1 MRPAS
6 PYGFHAF
13 EDADAL
19 AGTLAE
25 TVAGHLD
32 KAVGSNGRATLAVS
46 GGTTPARFFRQL
58 SQRPIDWERVTV
70 TLVDERL
77 VPPTAARSNERLV
90 RETLLRDR
98 AEQARFVGL
107 WSGTADPAAAATAA
121 DKRLAN
127 CPLPLDA
134 VVLGMGLDGHTASY
148 FPDAENLDALLDP
161 AARARV
167 LPVRAPSAGE
177 DRLTLTL
184 PLVAGARLVALHIEG
199 KAKRSVFEQAMQAG
213 APSPAPIRAV
223 FERATTPPS
232 VYWAPSEDKKP

>member
-19 AGTLAE
+19 AETLAE

-32 KAVGSNGRATLAVS
+32 AALRRDERATLAVS

-161 AARARV
+161 AASARV

-177 DRLTLTL
+177 YRLTLTL

-199 KAKRSVFEQAMQAG
+199 EAKRSVFEQAMRAG
-213 APSPAPIRAV
+213 TAPPAPIRAV

>member
-1 MRPAS
+1 MRPPP
-6 PYGFHAF
+6 PYGFQAF
-13 EDADAL
+13 EGADAL
-19 AGTLAE
+19 VKTLAD
-25 TVAGHLD
+25 TVSGHLD
-32 KAVGSNGRATLAVS
+32 KAVGRNGQATLAVS

-98 AEQARFVGL
+98 AGQARFLGL

-121 DKRLAN
+121 DERLAD

-148 FPDAENLDALLDP
+148 FPDAENLDTLLDP
-161 AARARV
+161 ATKARV
-167 LPVRAPSAGE
+167 LPVRAQSAGE

-184 PLVAGARLVALHIEG
+184 PLVARARFLALHIEG
-199 KAKRSVFEQAMQAG
+199 EAKRTVFEQAIQAG
-213 APSPAPIRAV
+213 TASPAPIRAV
-223 FERATTPPS
+223 FERATTPPT

>member
-1 MRPAS
+1 MRPAPPS
-6 PYGFHAF
+6 GFHAF

-19 AGTLAE
+19 AETLAE

-32 KAVGSNGRATLAVS
+32 AALRRDGRATLAVS

-90 RETLLRDR
+90 RETLLRDQ

-199 KAKRSVFEQAMQAG
+199 EAKRSVFEQAMRAG
-213 APSPAPIRAV
+213 TAPPAPIRAV

>member
-1 MRPAS
+1 MRPPP
-6 PYGFHAF
+6 PYGFQAF
-13 EDADAL
+13 EGADAL
-19 AGTLAE
+19 AEALAE

-121 DKRLAN
+121 DERLAD

-148 FPDAENLDALLDP
+148 FPDAENLDTLLDP

-167 LPVRAPSAGE
+167 LPVRAQSAGE

-184 PLVAGARLVALHIEG
+184 PLVARARFLALHIEG
-199 KAKRSVFEQAMQAG
+199 EAKRTVFEQAMQAG
-213 APSPAPIRAV
+213 TASPAPIRAV
-223 FERATTPPS
+223 FERATTPPT

>member
-1 MRPAS
+1 MRPPA
-6 PYGFHAF
+6 PYRLETF
-13 EDADAL
+13 DTSDM
-19 AGTLAE
+19 LAE
-25 TVAGHLD
+25 TLADTIAGHLD
-32 KAVGSNGRATLAVS
+32 KAVGSNRRATLAVS

-58 SQRPIDWERVTV
+58 SQRPLDWERVTV
-70 TLVDERL
+70 ALVDERL

-107 WSGTADPAAAATAA
+107 WSGTADLAAAAAAA
-121 DKRLAN
+121 DERLAN

-148 FPDAENLDALLDP
+148 FPDAENLDTLLDP
-161 AARARV
+161 AASARV

-177 DRLTLTL
+177 DRLTLSL
-184 PLVAGARLVALHIEG
+184 PLVAGARFLALHIEG
-199 KAKRSVFEQAMQAG
+199 EAKRIVFEQAMQADP
-213 APSPAPIRAV
+213 ASSAPIRAV
-223 FERATTPPS
+223 FERATTPPT

>member
-1 MRPAS
+1 MRPES
-6 PYGFHAF
+6 SYGFHAF

-19 AGTLAE
+19 AETLAE

-161 AARARV
+161 ATSARV

-177 DRLTLTL
+177 DRLTLSL
-184 PLVAGARLVALHIEG
+184 PLVARARFLALHIEG
-199 KAKRSVFEQAMQAG
+199 EAKRSVFEQAMQAG